1 MAAEELLALL
11 LCALLPHPGLSID
24 NGLGLS
30 PPMGWSANNAWHW
43 IYGQDVM
50 EASYEVLASRARS
63 VDGKP
68 TSMADVGYVSMPSP
82 PPPRLRLRVSDCGW
96 RAAGR

>member
-1 MAAEELLALL
+1 MAAPPLALAVL
-11 LCALLPHPGLSID
+11 ATGLRAVSAID

-50 EASYEVLASRARS
+50 ESSCALVTM
-63 VDGKP
+63 V
-68 TSMADVGYVSMPSP
+68 ADRILRLPSIGIVHSFVTTRDSIAV
-82 PPPRLRLRVSDCGW
+82 PRLPHHRLHCAVCTR
-96 RAAGR
+96 R